1 MRLLFYTT
9 GPDRRMQW
17 LYRRSAKLRPVK
29 TEFCPDLHSFETS
42 LRYGAG
48 EMTLAV
54 ILADSREEL
63 QRVTTLRPLL
73 IDVLTILILPDSARG
88 TIARGHALR
97 PRYLTDTQCNF
108 RDLYEIIGKML
119 QKYSQIW
126 ETHNSYRGG
135 GKQCSRT

>member
-17 LYRRSAKLRPVK
+17 LYRRSAKLSPVK
-29 TEFCPDLHSFETS
+29 TEFCPDLHSLETF

-63 QRVTTLRPLL
+63 HRVMALRPLL
-73 IDVLTILILPDSARG
+73 TDVLIILILPDSDRG
-88 TIARGHALR
+88 TIATGHNLR

-108 RDLYEIIGKML
+108 RDLYEIIRKL
-119 QKYSQIW
+119 LRKHSQFW
-126 ETHNSYRGG
+126 EIHKSP
-135 GKQCSRT
+135 